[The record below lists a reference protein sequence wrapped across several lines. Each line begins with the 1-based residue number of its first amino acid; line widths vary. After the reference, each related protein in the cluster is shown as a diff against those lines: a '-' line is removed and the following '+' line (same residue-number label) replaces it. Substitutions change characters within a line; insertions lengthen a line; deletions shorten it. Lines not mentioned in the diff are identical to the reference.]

1 MLTENLNDTF
11 TFNFNR
17 SENFFNFKFIE
28 NLRLNLI
35 RISLK
40 LKQNLTFF
48 RDRVVLI
55 QSLCSGSHTSS

>member
-11 TFNFNR
+11 TFNFNS

-48 RDRVVLI
+48 RDRVALI
-55 QSLCSGSHTSS
+55 